1 MRTRRKTYQ
10 LSEWQLTTEQ
20 IGRGLQELYPTP
32 DRLPPRLR
40 ALLTELQ
47 RTSVMTMRR
56 RRNRQQR
63 NDEGDLK

>member
-10 LSEWQLTTEQ
+10 LSDWRLTMEQ
-20 IGRGLQELYPTP
+20 IGQGLQELYPTP

-40 ALLTELQ
+40 ALLTELE
-47 RTSVMTMRR
+47 RTSAMTMRR
-56 RRNRQQR
+56 RRSRQQR